1 MIEYGFGRRFHDL
14 KYIKVGFFFP
24 LELIIYLRAL
34 LQKIVENHQFN
45 VILSYLNV
53 GKCRHL
59 NKNSYLHHLLK
70 YVDFS
75 WNCYCHHK
83 LLGFVNQHVVI

>member
-14 KYIKVGFFFP
+14 KYIKVGFFP

-45 VILSYLNV
+45 VILSYL
-53 GKCRHL
+53 KH
-59 NKNSYLHHLLK
+59 
-70 YVDFS
+70 F
-75 WNCYCHHK
+75 
-83 LLGFVNQHVVI
+83 